1 MVKLTFEFDK
11 AEVAKRGLTEDGLL
25 AEVREFAKEN
35 KIAETSCGAFEQ
47 DGEDALCLLMMIA
60 HKVLCDRHHY
70 IECLESLKLDDDGD
84 VEDCLET
91 VKRW

>member
-47 DGEDALCLLMMIA
+47 DGEDALRLLMMIA
-60 HKVLCDRHHY
+60 HRVLCDRQHY
-70 IECLESLKLDDDGD
+70 MECLKSLKLDDDGD
-84 VEDCLET
+84 VEDCLEIA
-91 VKRW
+91 KRW